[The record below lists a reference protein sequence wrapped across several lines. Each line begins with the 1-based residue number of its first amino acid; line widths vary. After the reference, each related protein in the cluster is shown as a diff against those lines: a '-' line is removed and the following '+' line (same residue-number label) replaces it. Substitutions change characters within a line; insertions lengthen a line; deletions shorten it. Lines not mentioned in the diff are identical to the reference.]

1 MSGMIQ
7 ANVPVLDY
15 GQAANRGFLTIFG
28 AVTQAAEQARRS
40 KIEDMM
46 LPLEMRRVESQ
57 ISQMDASAARM
68 KADMALSK
76 IKADREA
83 EWLNGATTIEEFFE
97 SRRRGD
103 SGQGDSGEGGVN
115 LNVEPDLPAWGEG
128 GAEQP
133 MAENPLSNW
142 GQREKPTNP
151 LNPYLNAPSSTFGN
165 TSSVKDL
172 GQRVQNRAVDDV
184 NTEASFGP
192 LVSDADLAEAGGIDD
207 MQTSTGTGE
216 SFSEAR
222 GAAKLSDWEVL
233 TRKEQAIKQEFEN
246 EKRRVGQAL
255 ASLRLPN
262 NKQNRDHYVARLAEE
277 FQERYM
283 TEVSDPRDN
292 LLSSEISKLAPESQE
307 RVALLEQ
314 QYGSR
319 MKAFQAYK
327 AEEARATKGGGGE
340 LESRVWALNESIQAN
355 NRILE
360 NANSEPWLRAQAQ
373 NQLSAQT
380 AELARLTSMQQ
391 GQEAVRRTEAPSEE
405 EVLAKEISD
414 LRVLKVNAGY
424 DRNKL
429 KEIDAQIKE
438 KESVLLETRLVSAPV
453 LKDSAAVKTFFSQPE
468 NQGKLARIQG
478 FDEVITTRVVDG
490 QVKLARLDGSLL
502 GGGGQKPDDRN
513 TAEDYSPDNRFREAA
528 KSSNQQAAESQKRVE
543 RAKLERQLDSVKK
556 ERERLA
562 TPSSPTAENALTATA
577 TTSALRFRAPTAR
590 QLADKEERLLRQQKA
605 LEEQLAALEN
615 E

>member
-68 KADMALSK
+68 KSDMVLNK
-76 IKADREA
+76 IRADREA

-97 SRRRGD
+97 SRRRGE
-103 SGQGDSGEGGVN
+103 SGQGDASGGVN

-133 MAENPLSNW
+133 MAENPLSSW
-142 GQREKPTNP
+142 GQNEKPTNP

-307 RVALLEQ
+307 RIALLEQ

-327 AEEARATKGGGGE
+327 AEEARATKGGASE
-340 LESRVWALNESIQAN
+340 VDNRVWALNESIQAN

-360 NANSEPWLRAQAQ
+360 NPNAEPWLRTQAQ
-373 NQLSAQT
+373 NQLSVQT
-380 AELARLTSMQQ
+380 AELDRLTRMQQ
-391 GQEAVRRTEAPSEE
+391 GQEAVRKADAPSQE

-438 KESVLLETRLVSAPV
+438 KENALLETRLVSAPV
-453 LKDSAAVKTFFSQPE
+453 LKDSAAVKAFFSQPE

-490 QVKLARLDGSLL
+490 QIKLARLDGSLL
-502 GGGGQKPDDRN
+502 GGGGQKPADRD
-513 TAEDYSPDNRFREAA
+513 TDEDYSPDNRFREAA
-528 KSSNQQAAESQKRVE
+528 KSSSQQAAESQKRVE

-562 TPSSPTAENALTATA
+562 VSSSPAAENALTATA